1 MAQVHCS
8 CESIWSRLRLS
19 SCGSQYP
26 SVLNWPDTQLSG
38 YWALRLDSDL
48 RWLWVHSRPP
58 DKHSC
63 HRTSD
68 FSCRSL
74 ESLANYSKPIE
85 YCWNKLLLLNW
96 IMLNKMAKIKKICY
110 TRPEVG
116 WCVLG
121 KDTNEK
127 LITQIFCIQRKVQKN
142 LNFTMIK
149 N

>member
-1 MAQVHCS
+1 
-8 CESIWSRLRLS
+8 
-19 SCGSQYP
+19 
-26 SVLNWPDTQLSG
+26 
-38 YWALRLDSDL
+38 
-48 RWLWVHSRPP
+48 
-58 DKHSC
+58 
-63 HRTSD
+63 
-68 FSCRSL
+68 
-74 ESLANYSKPIE
+74 
-85 YCWNKLLLLNW
+85 
-96 IMLNKMAKIKKICY
+96 MAKIKKICY